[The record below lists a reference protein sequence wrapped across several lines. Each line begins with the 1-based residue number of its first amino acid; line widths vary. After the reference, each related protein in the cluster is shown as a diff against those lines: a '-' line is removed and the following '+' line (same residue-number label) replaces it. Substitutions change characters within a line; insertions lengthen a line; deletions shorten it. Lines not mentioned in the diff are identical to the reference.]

1 MAVDRLKGVK
11 DSYDVIVIGSGLAG
25 LSGANYLAKQGHSV
39 LLLEHHY
46 KFGGLATWFTR
57 KGGHIFDISLHGFPH
72 GMIKS
77 ARKYW
82 TKEIADSIIQLQ
94 HIRLVNP
101 DFDIDTSFNR
111 EDFTRILNEKFKVD
125 NQKIEDFFV
134 HLRNMNFYDND
145 KRTTGELF
153 EEFFPGRPDIHRL
166 LIEPIA
172 YANGSNLDDPAI
184 TFGIV
189 FSNFMNKGVFLFQGG
204 TDTLI
209 TKMVAE
215 MERNGVEMRKFC
227 TVEKILTEQVG
238 AEERETVR
246 GVVVNG
252 REIACKA
259 VLSNSNIKTTL
270 FNLLGKEHLPADFAK
285 EAEAVRV
292 NSSSCQVYMGL
303 KPGEKLPQIGDL
315 IFTSDASPFS
325 SGELTDFN
333 TKSRTFSVYYPDT
346 RPHLTEE
353 RYAVVASLNAKWDDW
368 AHLPEDV
375 YKREKD
381 RVAQES
387 INCLERFVPG
397 IREKLDWVET
407 ATPRTVHKYT
417 KHAMGTS
424 FGTKF
429 EGLKIS
435 MGLSDQVK
443 GLYHAGS
450 VGIIMSGWLGA
461 INYGIITANKM
472 DKFLYD
478 PNAAVNSQELTAA
491 L

>member
-11 DSYDVIVIGSGLAG
+11 DNYDVIVIGSGLAG

-57 KGGHIFDISLHGFPH
+57 TRGHIFDISLHGFPF
-72 GMIKS
+72 GMVKS

-82 TKEIADSIIQLQ
+82 SKEIADSIIQLK

-111 EDFTRILNEKFKVD
+111 EDFTRILNEKFNVPM
-125 NQKIEDFFV
+125 QKIEDFFI
-134 HLRNMNFYDND
+134 HLRNMNFYDDD
-145 KRTTGELF
+145 KRTTGELL
-153 EEFFPGRPDIHRL
+153 EEFFPGRSDIHRL

-172 YANGSNLDDPAI
+172 YANGSTLDDPAI

-189 FSNFMNKGVFLFQGG
+189 FSNFMSKGVFLFQGG

-209 TKMVAE
+209 GKMITELEA
-215 MERNGVEMRKFC
+215 NGVEMRKFC
-227 TVEKILTEQVG
+227 LVEKILTEKLGPDQK
-238 AEERETVR
+238 ETVR
-246 GVVVNG
+246 GVRVNG
-252 REIACKA
+252 RDISCKA

-270 FNLLGKEHLPADFAK
+270 FNLLGKEHLPADFAA

-292 NSSSCQVYMGL
+292 NTSSCQVYMGL
-303 KPGEKLPQIGDL
+303 RAGEKLPEIGDL
-315 IFTSDASPFS
+315 IFTSEATPFS
-325 SGELTDFN
+325 SNELTDFH
-333 TKSRTFSVYYPDT
+333 TKSRTFSVYYPNT
-346 RPHLTEE
+346 RPHAKEE
-353 RYAVVASLNAKWDDW
+353 RYAVVASLNAKWEDW
-368 AHLPEDV
+368 AYLSDED
-375 YKREKD
+375 YAREKQRLAD
-381 RVAQES
+381 ESVAH
-387 INCLERFVPG
+387 LEKFAPG
-397 IREKLDWVET
+397 ITEKLDWIEV

-417 KHAMGTS
+417 RHANGTS

-429 EGLKIS
+429 EGLKVSMEIS
-435 MGLSDQVK
+435 EKVT

-472 DKFLYD
+472 DKFLYN
-478 PNAAVNSQELTAA
+478 PEAKNVPEEA
-491 L
+491 LATS